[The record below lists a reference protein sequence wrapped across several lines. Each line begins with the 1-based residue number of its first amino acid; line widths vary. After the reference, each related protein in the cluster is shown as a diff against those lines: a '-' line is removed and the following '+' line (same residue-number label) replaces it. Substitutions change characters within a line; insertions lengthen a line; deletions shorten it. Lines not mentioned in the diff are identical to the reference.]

1 MLAPERLRWVDCQ
14 KCKSVMGC
22 SMGPYFLKQ
31 NKTNQRMQRMMPNLP
46 CWDHTQESCFLEW
59 DPFSRALPA
68 SVRELRD
75 TVEPSDQFTA
85 NRRHKVDKSFP
96 SCTYNGLDNSG
107 LTLSGSLN
115 GPSSIFHFCRESHTQ
130 NSLPTSAP
138 LPWALSRWVNEACQG
153 TVMKRSL
160 NFRL

>member
-31 NKTNQRMQRMMPNLP
+31 NKSNQRMQRMMPNLP

-115 GPSSIFHFCRESHTQ
+115 GPSSIFHLLQRVTYTELSPHICSTAMG
-130 NSLPTSAP
+130 SLPMSEWGMPRHCDEEVT
-138 LPWALSRWVNEACQG
+138 
-153 TVMKRSL
+153 
-160 NFRL
+160 